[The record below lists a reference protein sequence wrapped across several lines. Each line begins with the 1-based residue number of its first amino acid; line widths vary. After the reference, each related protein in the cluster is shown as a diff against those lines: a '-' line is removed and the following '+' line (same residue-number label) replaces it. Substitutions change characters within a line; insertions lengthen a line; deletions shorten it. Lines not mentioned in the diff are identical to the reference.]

1 MSDLQKLEYLDLSGN
16 RLTTGFAELAKPKS
30 LRVLDLSDCGIDL
43 SINDFFSVLLVHL
56 KKLPKLEYLTFS
68 NNPIQSSIQDFRYLV
83 IHELPKL
90 RYLNWDLISKED
102 RAMAADLNAKGI
114 WDKGRA
120 SAAADSSARPTL
132 LTRESRSTIT
142 EGNARPQSTRIG
154 TFTQKRFDEL
164 ISDEQQKGQSDADPL
179 DQLDE
184 ILNMKDL
191 TPSSSGGAA
200 SKAAPVPQPTNS
212 KDVDYLDMLSGLL
225 EEAPAVRDRSATLIP
240 GVQGMDGLS
249 LDDLMA
255 ELGATGSNPPAPAA
269 SKQPPSMAPPAKK
282 SPGAAATDAKG
293 RPVSVDYLSML
304 DDIIDSKPGAGAAPA
319 PAASAKAAQTAQADY
334 LDMLDDVLN
343 GVSLPPTSPPKTQQS
358 SASSV
363 ASVDVSLDELL
374 ASMGLDNDAP
384 PASSATAPKKT
395 PVSNVA
401 AASSDSVQRRSSA
414 DNFAALEA
422 TISDLELEWTGS
434 SDKITP
440 PPAATATTPAAAAPA
455 PAPAPAA
462 PAPAPSAASGSSLDL
477 LDAELA
483 ALESA
488 VGTKPTPAAA
498 PTPAASVEAGGAPK
512 KMPAAAAGPGPAGA
526 PKKMLPPGGPKK
538 MMPPGDAGAK
548 KMAPAPAEAG
558 APKKMMPPPS
568 DAGAK
573 KVAPDSGAPKKML
586 PTFSAGTGATG
597 VVSEES
603 GGAAKKFGL
612 RPVGPGRGASQSAA
626 PAPNAAVQAKAAAFG
641 GGVAGPASP
650 KQAPIATQ
658 QNQPAAVSSE
668 PKQPA
673 SAPNGAPA
681 KAPGSPVVGKTLV
694 KAPAPVKAPAKAPE
708 RLSQAPAP
716 KPALTNWDALDELIG
731 DKPAD
736 KIVLAKESDA
746 APAATEPAPEEKQ
759 PEPAPEPVAA
769 APAPVKQPAS
779 SPRTVTPA
787 AAASP
792 APQKAPAPAATPAAS
807 EADDFDAVLENM
819 MTAAKKPKAASPSPA
834 PTAVAVV
841 TPAPEPEPSASPAPP
856 SGGDANSLAAEDAK
870 VVRGGRKVAAKA
882 RSRPFWDVDMTTIS
896 LGPQLGKGGWGN
908 TFEGSWRV
916 DPSGLNPLVR
926 NVAVKKLKS
935 SDFSTESVEAFR
947 KEVQD
952 VIKLNHPNLARYL
965 GCGVSD
971 AKYLISEWI
980 DGISCWAHMHV
991 SKGNTTQLWALHIC
1005 RNVADAMSHLHAA
1018 NVIHATLKPKN
1029 IILDKDMNAVVK
1041 DYAFLDIK
1049 DALSPDDV
1057 EPAYMAPEYLAG
1069 ETYTE
1074 KIDVYSYGML
1084 MYELF
1089 TKRPPWAGMSSDQ
1102 IVGEVREKLNRPQI
1116 PDAVPPVFERLIRA
1130 CWASSPAE
1138 RPTFQKISMVL
1149 QMNADKLLAGG
1160 AEAVAPPG
1168 PRAGPAAMG
1177 RADLAPV
1184 AAAPAPM
1191 ARPATGRMPSM
1202 SSPPTLDAAIQA
1214 ATSRPRADITAA
1226 AAAVE
1231 DAQKEPTPRRAV
1243 DGNFSVRVNKPKPFV
1258 VSSGVQLEV
1267 DQERKLD
1274 TVLSKVAEM
1283 VRSGSPETQLRSL
1296 SVLTELVKDESRVR
1310 YVAKKTMVIRELVEL
1325 ITDLDPNLRP
1335 YTASGNTPYDVV
1347 EAVLRAFASFASTS
1361 VAMAKSLADCRA
1373 VVPLVEL
1380 LGRDNEGLVVLA
1392 AKVLTELAGSHPAM
1406 CDTIRLAGGIF
1417 PLTNMLRSSNE
1428 FVQVQAAWTL
1438 SEVLADETNQND
1450 FLLAGGLR
1458 SLLEYA
1464 ESTNAGL
1471 RLRALDCLSHF
1482 VSNDKAKEQVVPLN
1496 LKDKFL
1502 QMMAANSDVLRSVA
1516 IRAFSR
1522 FFSDPKFVLST
1533 YEVAR
1538 IFKTLMERLN
1548 TNGVSSR
1555 EKITI
1560 LTTFRRMMTSEENLR
1575 EFRDLGGLTHVIQA
1589 LMREKDDDLRLLALE
1604 VVHFAFHD
1612 QRCREAIVA
1621 QGGVVHVAVQIQA
1634 ADTRLRTEALKTL
1647 TSLVGFNKEVSNLT
1661 SNGVVSRL
1669 CSVIAFSP
1677 DKNEI
1682 QLALRLLLPICRLD
1696 EFKADVREAGC
1707 ISALVD
1713 RIQDL
1718 DGGMNSKVAA
1728 LCLAN
1733 LLSEESC
1740 RAVLIESGS
1749 LIRFLTYLKDV
1760 SKNPRMMDSEA
1771 TEMLGTALT
1780 AIGTLASDDAHG
1792 QDLRDGGAPETICVA
1807 LGHSD
1812 VNIIIKALRS
1822 ILLLLKDPKNKR
1834 VIQANAVLKL
1844 KDLEVHPHPNIPR
1857 VAASILEK
1865 LQ

>member
-1 MSDLQKLEYLDLSGN
+1 LDL
-16 RLTTGFAELAKPKS
+16 
-30 LRVLDLSDCGIDL
+30 CGSASKYLIP
-43 SINDFFSVLLVHL
+43 FFR
-56 KKLPKLEYLTFS
+56 F
-68 NNPIQSSIQDFRYLV
+68 F
-83 IHELPKL
+83 
-90 RYLNWDLISKED
+90 
-102 RAMAADLNAKGI
+102 
-114 WDKGRA
+114 RA
-120 SAAADSSARPTL
+120 SVV
-132 LTRESRSTIT
+132 
-142 EGNARPQSTRIG
+142 G

-164 ISDEQQKGQSDADPL
+164 ISDDQQKGSDADPL
-179 DQLDE
+179 DQLDD

-191 TPSSSGGAA
+191 APSGGA
-200 SKAAPVPQPTNS
+200 SKPAPVPQPANA

-255 ELGATGSNPPAPAA
+255 ELGATGSNPPAPA
-269 SKQPPSMAPPAKK
+269 KQSAMAPPAKK
-282 SPGAAATDAKG
+282 TGPVDPKA

-304 DDIIDSKPGAGAAPA
+304 DDIMESKPSSSTPP
-319 PAASAKAAQTAQADY
+319 PAAATAKAAQSAQADY

-343 GVSLPPTSPPKTQQS
+343 GVAFPPTSPPKSQQT

-374 ASMGLDNDAP
+374 ASMGLDEPAP
-384 PASSATAPKKT
+384 APKKT
-395 PVSNVA
+395 PVANVA
-401 AASSDSVQRRSSA
+401 ASDSIQRRSSA

-434 SDKITP
+434 SDKVPAPT
-440 PPAATATTPAAAAPA
+440 PAATPAAAPTPA
-455 PAPAPAA
+455 PTPAA
-462 PAPAPSAASGSSLDL
+462 PAPAAAPASSLDL

-483 ALESA
+483 ALETA
-488 VGTKPTPAAA
+488 VGPKPTPAQPKTAA
-498 PTPAASVEAGGAPK
+498 PAAQAGAPK
-512 KMPAAAAGPGPAGA
+512 KMMAPGPGPAGA
-526 PKKMLPPGGPKK
+526 PKKM
-538 MMPPGDAGAK
+538 MPPGEAGVK
-548 KMAPAPAEAG
+548 KMAPSPNTDSGPLPTG
-558 APKKMMPPPS
+558 APKKMVQPL
-568 DAGAK
+568 
-573 KVAPDSGAPKKML
+573 GAPKKAM
-586 PTFSAGTGATG
+586 PPPANGATG

-626 PAPNAAVQAKAAAFG
+626 PAPSADVQAKAAAMG
-641 GGVAGPASP
+641 GAPKKAFPRPAQPGQPNPS
-650 KQAPIATQ
+650 
-658 QNQPAAVSSE
+658 QPAGTSE
-668 PKQPA
+668 PAAAAGPKQPA
-673 SAPNGAPA
+673 TAPNGAPA

-716 KPALTNWDALDELIG
+716 KPALTNWDALDELMG
-731 DKPAD
+731 DKPAP
-736 KIVLAKESDA
+736 AKT
-746 APAATEPAPEEKQ
+746 PEPEKQ
-759 PEPAPEPVAA
+759 PEPAPAVVAEPEPAPVAA
-769 APAPVKQPAS
+769 AVPGPVKQPAS
-779 SPRTVTPA
+779 SPRNA
-787 AAASP
+787 APTSP
-792 APQKAPAPAATPAAS
+792 APQKAPVVD
-807 EADDFDAVLENM
+807 EADDFDSVLENM
-819 MTAAKKPKAASPSPA
+819 MTAAKKPKPAAPAEAPS
-834 PTAVAVV
+834 AVAVL
-841 TPAPEPEPSASPAPP
+841 TPAPEPEPSASPAPQ
-856 SGGDANSLAAEDAK
+856 SGGEATSTADDAK
-870 VVRGGRKVAAKA
+870 VVRGGRKVPAKA
-882 RSRPFWDVDMTTIS
+882 RSRPVWDVEMTTIT

-926 NVAVKKLKS
+926 NVAVKKTKS
-935 SDFSTESVEAFR
+935 TDFSTEAVESFR
-947 KEVQD
+947 KEVQE

-991 SKGNTTQLWALHIC
+991 AKGNTTQLWALHIC
-1005 RNVADAMSHLHAA
+1005 RNIADAMSHLHAA
-1018 NVIHATLKPKN
+1018 NVIHASLKPKN

-1041 DYAFLDIK
+1041 DYGFLDIK
-1049 DALSPDDV
+1049 DSLSPDDV

-1116 PDAVPPVFERLIRA
+1116 PDAIPPVFERLIRA

-1149 QMNADKLLAGG
+1149 QMSADKLLAGG

-1168 PRAGPAAMG
+1168 PRAGAAAMG
-1177 RADLAPV
+1177 RADPAP
-1184 AAAPAPM
+1184 ASPYSAPAP
-1191 ARPATGRMPSM
+1191 AGRPTGRMPSM

-1214 ATSRPRADITAA
+1214 ATARPRGDITAA

-1231 DAQKEPTPRRAV
+1231 DAQKEQTPRRAV
-1243 DGNFSVRVNKPKPFV
+1243 DGNFSVRVNKAKPFV

-1267 DQERKLD
+1267 EQERKLD

-1296 SVLTELVKDESRVR
+1296 SVMTELVKDESRVR

-1335 YTASGNTPYDVV
+1335 YTAAGNTPYDVV
-1347 EAVLRAFASFASTS
+1347 EAVLRAFASFAATS
-1361 VAMAKSLADCRA
+1361 VAMAKSLSDCRA

-1392 AKVLTELAGSHPAM
+1392 AKVLTELAGAHPTM

-1438 SEVLADETNQND
+1438 AEVLADETNQND

-1471 RLRALDCLSHF
+1471 RLRSLDCLSHF
-1482 VSNDKAKEQVVPLN
+1482 VSNEKAKEQVVPLN

-1522 FFSDPKFVLST
+1522 FFTDPKFVLST

-1560 LTTFRRMMTSEENLR
+1560 LTTFRRMMTTEENLR

-1669 CSVIAFSP
+1669 CSVIAYSP
-1677 DKNEI
+1677 DKTEI

-1718 DGGMNSKVAA
+1718 DSGMNSKVAA

-1760 SKNPRMMDSEA
+1760 SKSPKMMDSEA

-1812 VNIIIKALRS
+1812 VNIIIKALRA

-1834 VIQANAVLKL
+1834 VIQANAILKL
-1844 KDLEVHPHPNIPR
+1844 KDLEVHPHPNVPR